1 MTPSTLVRLRR
12 QRGLT
17 QEALAAELGVS
28 FATVNR
34 WERGRFSPSPAA
46 RRRLTEWLKEY
57 GPTRETWKRAVQQ
70 NKTLMSYEEW
80 RTHD

>member
-1 MTPSTLVRLRR
+1 MTPLTLIRLRR

-34 WERGRFSPSPAA
+34 WERGHFSPSPAA
-46 RRRLTEWLKEY
+46 RRRLAEWLEEY
-57 GPTRETWKRAVQQ
+57 GPTREAWKQAVQH
-70 NKTLMSYEEW
+70 NETLMGYDEW
-80 RTHD
+80 RSHD